1 MKTIQFFGLIV
12 LCGGFIISCGGDP
25 TNDEVVIETTMPE
38 IAVDTAAF
46 LTNLKALESR
56 IDNSIDMPKEKDLKE
71 AITAFQ
77 DFASIF
83 PDDPKAPDYLLKASD
98 ISLSTE
104 QPQTSVALLEQIIEK
119 FPNYSRIEDVKYNR
133 ASHLDFELRDT
144 TLAKEAYQ
152 SFIEEFPNS
161 PLVNDCK
168 SRIENIRYSADELA
182 EKFMRELELNGGL
195 DQ

>member
-1 MKTIQFFGLIV
+1 MKTIQFFGLLTV
-12 LCGGFIISCGGDP
+12 CGGFIISCGSEP
-25 TNDEVVIETTMPE
+25 TDEVLIETTMTE
-38 IAVDTAAF
+38 IGLDTAAF

-56 IDNSIDMPKEKDLKE
+56 IDNSLDIPKEKDLKE

-77 DFASIF
+77 DFAAIF
-83 PDDPKAPDYLLKASD
+83 PEDPKAPDYLLKASD
-98 ISLSTE
+98 ISLTTE
-104 QPQTSVALLEQIIEK
+104 QPQMSVALLEQIIEK
-119 FPNYSRIEDVKYNR
+119 FANYRRIEDVKYNR

-152 SFIEEFPNS
+152 DFIEEYPNS

-168 SRIENIRYSADELA
+168 SRIENIRYSADELV

>member
-1 MKTIQFFGLIV
+1 MKTIQFFGLLTV
-12 LCGGFIISCGGDP
+12 CGGFIISCGSEP
-25 TNDEVVIETTMPE
+25 TDEVLIETTMTD
-38 IAVDTAAF
+38 IGLDTAAF

-56 IDNSIDMPKEKDLKE
+56 IDNSLDMPKEKDFKE

-77 DFASIF
+77 DFAAIF
-83 PDDPKAPDYLLKASD
+83 PEDPKAPDYLLKASD
-98 ISLSTE
+98 ISLTTE
-104 QPQTSVALLEQIIEK
+104 QPQMSVALLEQIIEK
-119 FPNYSRIEDVKYNR
+119 FPNYRRIEDVKYNR

-152 SFIEEFPNS
+152 GFIEEYPNS